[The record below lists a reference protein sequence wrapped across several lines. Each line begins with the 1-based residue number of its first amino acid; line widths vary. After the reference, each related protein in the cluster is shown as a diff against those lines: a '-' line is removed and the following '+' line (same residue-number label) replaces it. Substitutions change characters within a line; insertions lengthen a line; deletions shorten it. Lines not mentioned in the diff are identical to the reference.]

1 MKFPPFELERIQSLY
16 ENSVE
21 VNLTESGVEPLSLKE
36 LMNAEELEE
45 LINIPI
51 GYGYTQG
58 SPLLRQRISNLYKEY
73 DEKNVLVTSGSSEA
87 IFLSACLTVS
97 QGDRVV
103 MMTPNYL
110 SFNGIAEA
118 LGAKVDYVPLVKKEK
133 WGWELDLLS
142 QVVTDKTKVISIC
155 NPNNPTGSILSEEEM
170 KEIIEI
176 ADKVGAYILSDE
188 IYIGAELSN
197 LGTISFQ
204 HIYEKTI
211 ITSGLSKSYSHPGL
225 RIGWIAADESVV
237 TKAWEIKDSEN
248 VLKLDWNE
256 ATIKPSPNV
265 IGAIQVAIENN
276 NLNWYPNTNNIGLRN
291 VEGKFAVVLNPDTL
305 VDPNW
310 LRELL
315 KGYHKFGDGIYQPKF
330 LTTDNH
336 KILQSTGNMIQ
347 LFGFGFSRNKG
358 ELDEG
363 KFNKPEVVGYA
374 SGTCLFTSSTIFQKL
389 GMFDSFLFAYHDDLD
404 LCWRAAMQDI
414 KSYYIPSSI
423 VYHPSEGFSFKWTDF
438 KYYLLE
444 RNRQYC
450 ILTHY
455 SRETYYKM
463 LPALMIV
470 EIAVFLFYLKKG
482 VAISK
487 IKATCN
493 ILKNLGYINKKY
505 KKIQSERIIPDKKL
519 IKTFED
525 EILIPKIMDSQKN
538 DFFGSFIKNLSSF
551 SRRFL

>member
-1 MKFPPFELERIQSLY
+1 MS
-16 ENSVE
+16 EN
-21 VNLTESGVEPLSLKE
+21 
-36 LMNAEELEE
+36 
-45 LINIPI
+45 
-51 GYGYTQG
+51 
-58 SPLLRQRISNLYKEY
+58 
-73 DEKNVLVTSGSSEA
+73 
-87 IFLSACLTVS
+87 
-97 QGDRVV
+97 
-103 MMTPNYL
+103 
-110 SFNGIAEA
+110 
-118 LGAKVDYVPLVKKEK
+118 PLVSVIVLNYNAGELLLNCIESIKKSAYKNLEIIVVDNISTDKSQKICKEK
-133 WGWELDLLS
+133 YPDIKLIQNDENFGYCEG
-142 QVVTDKTKVISIC
+142 
-155 NPNNPTGSILSEEEM
+155 NN
-170 KEIIEI
+170 
-176 ADKVGAYILSDE
+176 V
-188 IYIGAELSN
+188 
-197 LGTISFQ
+197 
-204 HIYEKTI
+204 
-211 ITSGLSKSYSHPGL
+211 GL
-225 RIGWIAADESVV
+225 RKVKV
-237 TKAWEIKDSEN
+237 
-248 VLKLDWNE
+248 
-256 ATIKPSPNV
+256 
-265 IGAIQVAIENN
+265 
-276 NLNWYPNTNNIGLRN
+276 
-291 VEGKFAVVLNPDTL
+291 KFAVVLNPDTL

-374 SGTCLFTSSTIFQKL
+374 SGTCLFTSTAIFEKL

-463 LPALMIV
+463 LPALIIV
-470 EIAVFLFYLKKG
+470 EIGVFCFYLKKG

-505 KKIQSERIIPDKKL
+505 KKIDC
-519 IKTFED
+519 
-525 EILIPKIMDSQKN
+525 
-538 DFFGSFIKNLSSF
+538 
-551 SRRFL
+551 